1 MRQQR
6 DSKFC
11 RKNDFFFVAFFGG
24 KKNSWCLH
32 FRFCSENIFRDP
44 AKTGTNICSPPPL
57 HGRGSGGQFPE
68 AAEETVDWISCF
80 VCLRSHGANESSKA
94 DGYIYMHF
102 INAFFFPEERNN
114 CPSFGSQP
122 AASYVFQRRKYWSN
136 KSVFVFREKVEF
148 QDLKFW
154 NFTYIFFNIHIKIK
168 YKN

>member
-1 MRQQR
+1 MNQGR
-6 DSKFC
+6 
-11 RKNDFFFVAFFGG
+11 G
-24 KKNSWCLH
+24 KSWW
-32 FRFCSENIFRDP
+32 FRFYFFQKLDGTRVIKEKPTLSLSEINQRNPMKKKGITRNRTTSYTTCP
-44 AKTGTNICSPPPL
+44 SRPPPPPL

-114 CPSFGSQP
+114 CPSFGSEP
-122 AASYVFQRRKYWSN
+122 AASSVFQRRKYWSN

-154 NFTYIFFNIHIKIK
+154 NLT
-168 YKN
+168 